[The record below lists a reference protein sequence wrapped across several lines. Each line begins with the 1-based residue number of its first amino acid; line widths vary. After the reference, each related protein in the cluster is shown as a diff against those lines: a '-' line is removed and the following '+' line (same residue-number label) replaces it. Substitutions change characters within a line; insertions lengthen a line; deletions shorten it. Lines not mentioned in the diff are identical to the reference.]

1 MEHVPPWELGDEVTK
16 ELIRSIV
23 RAVRELQ
30 RMAMPKVQFPLAVAA
45 DGTLSVI
52 IPSSPAGIALMF
64 GVVADEYSAGDWPV
78 PLYPV
83 DGQVAEYDAGTTYAV
98 DDIVRTDDGS
108 GGWDYWKC
116 LIDGTVGITPAE
128 GENWTSVTAGDAGI
142 VQGYLQNADETTAP
156 WWAKTAAG
164 NTLAYLPFTSSDV
177 NCGLVLNFDI
187 NIPSATAQYQVLQA
201 DADKNWVAQMIQL
214 SGDIT

>member
-1 MEHVPPWELGDEVTK
+1 LGDEVTK

-30 RMAMPKVQFPLAVAA
+30 GRVMPKVQFPLAVAP

-52 IPSSPAGIALMF
+52 IPGQSAGTALLF
-64 GVVADEYSAGDWPV
+64 GVVADEYTAGDWPV

-83 DGQVAEYDAGTTYAV
+83 DGQVAEYDAGTTYAA
-98 DDIVRTDDGS
+98 DDLVRTDNGN
-108 GGWDYWKC
+108 GGWDYWQC
-116 LIDGTVGITPAE
+116 LLDGTVGITPAE
-128 GENWTSVTAGDAGI
+128 GDNWTSITDGDAGI
-142 VQGYLQNADETTAP
+142 VLGYLLNGDETVAP
-156 WWAKTAAG
+156 WWVKCKAG
-164 NTLAYLPFTSSDV
+164 DTLAYLPFTSSDV

-187 NIPSATAQYQVLQA
+187 HIPAATAQYQVLQA